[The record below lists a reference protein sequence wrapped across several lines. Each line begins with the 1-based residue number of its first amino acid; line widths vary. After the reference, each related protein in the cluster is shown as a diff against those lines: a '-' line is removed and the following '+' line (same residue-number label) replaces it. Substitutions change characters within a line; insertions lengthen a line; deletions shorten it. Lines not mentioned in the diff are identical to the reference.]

1 MANYDLYGLLS
12 THLCEAKDLLED
24 LLDIKFE
31 DHESAY
37 QAGNYFKNGKSFE
50 EHFVLKRNLDP
61 FDDEPAEMSFP
72 KHPNLFYVNDSSRSK
87 YLQKILSKKSK
98 IIVLLRH
105 ESFL

>member
-12 THLCEAKDLLED
+12 THLCEAKDILED

-31 DHESAY
+31 DHESSY
-37 QAGNYFKNGKSFE
+37 QAGSYFKNGNSSG

-61 FDDEPAEMSFP
+61 FDDEPAEVAFP
-72 KHPNLFYVNDSSRSK
+72 KHPILFYVNDSPRSE

-98 IIVLLRH
+98 TIVLLRH
-105 ESFL
+105 EYFL